1 MGKWFKRNMRSVIF
15 GSFLVPILLV
25 AFVSISH
32 VTLFYELSNPLT
44 WAVYLSVAV
53 EIAALGALAAVSVR
67 MGNFVYVPFSIVT
80 LIQLAG
86 NIFFS
91 YSFIDEGSQYFR
103 DWVELMAPLL
113 DMAGIDADDIPTHK
127 RFLAVMSGGL
137 LPLISL
143 TFIHMLV
150 KYSQQGKVVEETT
163 VKPVVKVEEEVDIDE
178 LSRKAGKME
187 SEIEEEKYTPT
198 EEDLERL
205 EEFLKRF
212 ESKEEVEEQEEW
224 DEIHAHDMVLN
235 DMVNQVEEEEVKKPE
250 EKTPPFQPTKKVND
264 RPYKKLRYSKGGN
277 TDEDNKGDFGV
288 QVTPV

>member
-113 DMAGIDADDIPTHK
+113 DMTGIDADDIPTHK

-150 KYSQQGKVVEETT
+150 KYSQQGKVIEETT
-163 VKPVVKVEEEVDIDE
+163 VKPVVKIEEELDIDE

-187 SEIEEEKYTPT
+187 KDNKVEKYTPT
-198 EEDLERL
+198 EEDLDRL

-212 ESKEEVEEQEEW
+212 EEKEDVVEKDVEEEVEVQ
-224 DEIHAHDMVLN
+224 
-235 DMVNQVEEEEVKKPE
+235 KPQ
-250 EKTPPFQPTKKVND
+250 EKTPPFQPTKKVNE

-277 TDEDNKGDFGV
+277 TNENNKGDFGV